1 MTGLRIL
8 HLYSRELGINGDA
21 GNVATLVRR
30 LEWRGLS
37 AEVLLR
43 GMGERMPKDVDL
55 IHIGTG
61 QAAAQRAVHPDLM
74 TIAGRLRDL
83 AAEGVPMVAI
93 TAGWQLFGRELELA
107 DGTVLE
113 GAGILP
119 SRSRLVND
127 RVIGE
132 LTGKGPDG
140 GLVAGFENHGAV
152 TTLLDGA
159 EPVITV
165 TKGFGNACRDEVV
178 GPRIEGVR
186 DGVNLGTSIHGPFLP
201 MNPSFA
207 DDLLAAAL
215 RRRGEVLPPA
225 EERITAVDELAR
237 KAREAIVGRVGR

>member
-1 MTGLRIL
+1 MSAVRIL
-8 HLYSRELGINGDA
+8 HLYPRELGINGDA
-21 GNVATLVRR
+21 GNVAALVRR

-37 AEVLLR
+37 SEVLRR
-43 GMGERMPKDVDL
+43 GMGERMPKEIDL
-55 IHIGTG
+55 VHIGTG

-74 TIAGRLRDL
+74 TIADRLRDL
-83 AAEGVPMVAI
+83 AADDVPMVAI

-113 GAGILP
+113 GVGILP
-119 SRSRLVND
+119 SRARLVND

-140 GLVAGFENHGAV
+140 ALVAGFENHGAV
-152 TTLLDGA
+152 TTLLEGA
-159 EPVITV
+159 APVMTV
-165 TKGFGNACRDEVV
+165 TRGFGNACRDEVA

-186 DGVNLGTSIHGPFLP
+186 GGVNLGTSIHGPFLP

-215 RRRGEVLPPA
+215 HRRGEELPPA
-225 EERITAVDELAR
+225 DERILAVDELAR
-237 KAREAIVGRVGR
+237 KARGAIVGRIGR